1 MPPVSL
7 FESRALQE
15 IRTLDPVRDH
25 QRIAF
30 LTARVDFPWD
40 TTRALEFALFRT
52 FAVPSIGALL
62 HRTGE
67 FEKRAQK
74 RYDDTDI
81 IMSEI
86 MEHGYDSERGRAAIK
101 RMNGMHGRF
110 PISNDDFL
118 YVLSTFVFVPIR
130 WNERFGWRRM
140 IEAERIAWFQFWCE
154 VGRRMNIQ
162 DIPAEY
168 AAFEKFSD
176 DYEAAHYRFTEA
188 SQRVGTATRELF
200 KSWFPR
206 VFSPLVERGI
216 HAFLD
221 DGLVTAFGF
230 PKPSPWLKSAAEL
243 SLRAR
248 GLILRCLPR
257 RSQPVLRT
265 EMTHRT
271 YPEGYQIDKLGP
283 PEV

>member
-1 MPPVSL
+1 MSF
-7 FESRALQE
+7 FESRALKE

-140 IEAERIAWFQFWCE
+140 IETERIAWFHFWRE
-154 VGRRMNIQ
+154 VGRRMNIH

-168 AAFEKFSD
+168 AAFEKFGD
-176 DYEAAHYRFTEA
+176 DYEASHYRFTEA

-206 VFSPLVERGI
+206 AFSPLVERGI

-221 DGLVTAFGF
+221 DGLIKAFGF
-230 PKPSPWLKSAAEL
+230 PKPSPWLKTAAEL

-248 GLILRCLPR
+248 GLLLRCLPR
-257 RSQPVLRT
+257 RRKPVLRT
-265 EMTHRT
+265 EMTHRS
-271 YPEGYQIDKLGP
+271 YPEGYQIEKLGP
-283 PEV
+283 PEA

>member
-1 MPPVSL
+1 VPL
-7 FESRALQE
+7 FESHALRE

-30 LTARVDFPWD
+30 LTGRVDFPWD

-52 FAVPSIGALL
+52 FAVPSIAALL
-62 HRTGE
+62 HGTGE
-67 FEKRAQK
+67 FEKRTQR

-110 PISNDDFL
+110 QISNDDFL

-130 WNERFGWRRM
+130 WIERFGWRQM
-140 IEAERIAWFQFWCE
+140 IEAERLAWFHFWRE

-162 DIPAEY
+162 DLPGDY
-168 AAFEKFSD
+168 HAFERFSNE
-176 DYEAAHYRFTEA
+176 YEAKHFRFTEA
-188 SQRVGTATRELF
+188 SQRVGTATRDMF

-206 VFSPLVERGI
+206 VLAPVVERGI

-221 DGLVTAFGF
+221 DALIVAFGF
-230 PKPSPWLKSAAEL
+230 NKAPSWLKTTADV
-243 SLRAR
+243 SLRGR
-248 GLILRCLPR
+248 GVLLRFWPR
-257 RSQPVLRT
+257 RRKALLRT
-265 EMTHRT
+265 KMKHRSH
-271 YPEGYQIDKLGP
+271 PCGYKIDELGP
-283 PEV
+283 PGA